1 MSNVTFKV
9 KASDFLESLKVL
21 KPAIDSTSIV
31 AFHKHFHFEGDR
43 IRAYSD
49 KMDISVPSPFP
60 EKVKG
65 SVNADI
71 FKAVSVLA
79 KRADE
84 FSIAF
89 DGKSIQIAGA
99 GASYKFPM
107 SSMEDPQI
115 DGESYD
121 EIFSVDLDDN
131 QVRLLGLAS
140 FGATQRDALIGVTC
154 LSNDGDLY
162 LASTNRQI
170 LSMLRIKNLIDKDV
184 RFMLRPDIF
193 AFVSDEGSQCRMSF
207 FGKEE
212 DGETLVA
219 GIRFSSDRFDVS
231 SHCLKLDPLDIPR
244 VIPSLLDGGRI
255 DELDPISLPDTFWPS
270 VKMAAAV
277 AATKFDP
284 IEIGVHNNHI
294 TISTS
299 SMKGTFTE
307 SFEIE
312 DDKGIDAAV
321 NISTENLLRAAKLSL
336 PNVVI
341 GDRAT
346 VFSSRSDT
354 SDFVL
359 FVSNSV
365 LQNGDTDDYEEQE
378 VAETDEEEVPF

>member
-9 KASDFLESLKVL
+9 KASDFLESLKTL
-21 KPAIDSTSIV
+21 KPAIDNTSIV
-31 AFHKHFHFEGDR
+31 AFHKHFHFFGDR

-49 KMDISVPSPFP
+49 KMDIRVPSPFP
-60 EKVKG
+60 EPIVG

-71 FKAVSVLA
+71 FKAVSVLT

-84 FSIAF
+84 FSVTF
-89 DGKSIQIAGA
+89 DGKSISIVGA
-99 GASYKFPM
+99 GASYKFPI
-107 SSMEDPQI
+107 SSMEDPSV
-115 DGESYD
+115 DEEPYD
-121 EIFSVDLDDN
+121 EIFSVDLDEK
-131 QVRLLGLAS
+131 QISLLGLAS

-154 LSNDGDLY
+154 LSSDGDLY

-193 AFVSDEGSQCRMSF
+193 SFVSDEGASCRMSF

-219 GIRFSSDRFDVS
+219 GIRFVSDRFDVS

-244 VIPSLLDGGRI
+244 VLPSLLNGDSI
-255 DELDPISLPDTFWPS
+255 NDLDPIVLPESFWPS
-270 VKMAAAV
+270 VKTAAAIS
-277 AATKFDP
+277 ATKFDP

-321 NISTENLLRAAKLSL
+321 NISTENLLRAAKLAL
-336 PNVVI
+336 PNVVV
-341 GDRAT
+341 GEKAT
-346 VFSSRSDT
+346 VFSNISEE
-354 SDFVL
+354 SDFIL

-365 LQNGDTDDYEEQE
+365 LQSGGHEDYEEQE
-378 VAETDEEEVPF
+378 VTETDEEEVPF